1 MDTSANSTYN
11 TTENRILLP
20 GTFHKVVLSF
30 ALNKQSKTKLLKDI
44 SHSSFF
50 YDSG

>member
-20 GTFHKVVLSF
+20 FHKVVLSF

>member
-1 MDTSANSTYN
+1 MVTTAHSTYN
-11 TTENRILLP
+11 ITKIRILLP
-20 GTFHKVVLSF
+20 GTLHKVVLSF
-30 ALNKQSKTKLLKDI
+30 ALNKQSKTKLLKDT